1 MQIAYFIGTPKFPF
15 SWSSLYASYLYL
27 FLATPHHLSAAL
39 VPPSVSASINIHCM
53 AGEPVHTLT
62 VAAASLHFIPASFDL
77 RRTAILFDL
86 FGFVLCLEE
95 KTNFD
100 LFVFTSELRVL
111 ELFIVTVQYQGRVVF
126 HQGTRR
132 LQIQGSDPLP
142 GAGCHL
148 VCVRRT

>member
-53 AGEPVHTLT
+53 AGEPVHTLP

-86 FGFVLCLEE
+86 LLHSSSPCRCLPHLGIFLCICH
-95 KTNFD
+95 FAW
-100 LFVFTSELRVL
+100 
-111 ELFIVTVQYQGRVVF
+111 VVKHAVGQF
-126 HQGTRR
+126 
-132 LQIQGSDPLP
+132 L
-142 GAGCHL
+142 
-148 VCVRRT
+148 

>member
-53 AGEPVHTLT
+53 AGEPVHTFP

-95 KTNFD
+95 KKR
-100 LFVFTSELRVL
+100 TSTCLC
-111 ELFIVTVQYQGRVVF
+111 
-126 HQGTRR
+126 
-132 LQIQGSDPLP
+132 LP
-142 GAGCHL
+142 
-148 VCVRRT
+148 VNYEF